1 LPLLRKEKKDP
12 ANENK
17 RDYAAF
23 AYSIISKVLNLVP
36 TDMRIENLTFKLD
49 DNGKKAKIDIKKLT
63 LLTRKWRR
71 RLMFK
76 LILFTALANKRFCR
90 PQR

>member
-1 LPLLRKEKKDP
+1 LGTLVQNGLVLVQKESKNFASFLRKEKKDP

-36 TDMRIENLTFKLD
+36 GHAHRELD
-49 DNGKKAKIDIKKLT
+49 IQ
-63 LLTRKWRR
+63 TR
-71 RLMFK
+71 
-76 LILFTALANKRFCR
+76 
-90 PQR
+90 